1 MNDYNEGDMVVMN
14 MDLLPFCRA
23 NDEVTYVKPS
33 IARKCSILKNIY
45 GDDISVPNHSFDLL
59 DNPKFEFD
67 ELIEVSNHEDFEL
80 VDEMYFVADI
90 SKMGKFDRPCNIVAM
105 TDDGCIR
112 IYPYARKITT
122 VNLIIEGKTHKV
134 TQEVRDAYVV
144 ALKAVMNDD

>member
-1 MNDYNEGDMVVMN
+1 MSNYKKDDIVVMN
-14 MDLLPFCRA
+14 RDAGGCYEGESL
-23 NDEVTYVKPS
+23 TYVRPNESFPS
-33 IARKCSILKNIY
+33 RSVLKKIDGGFHN
-45 GDDISVPNHSFDLL
+45 VNTNSFDLR
-59 DNPKFEFD
+59 DNPQFEFD

-80 VDEMYFVADI
+80 ADEMYFVADI